1 MYTQYVCS
9 FLVLSCSAM
18 DTASDYES
26 EKKFN
31 FFFENMR
38 TDFGEDETRLQ
49 NLKVV
54 KVFHTINDSKNQ
66 PGGWFERINYI

>member
-1 MYTQYVCS
+1 
-9 FLVLSCSAM
+9 
-18 DTASDYES
+18 
-26 EKKFN
+26 
-31 FFFENMR
+31 MR

-54 KVFHTINDSKNQ
+54 NVFRTINDSKNQ